1 MRDRKKPTLRER
13 AWSKALDANPTLSF
27 RQSYADGYE
36 AGHRAN
42 RLTKAER
49 EVVEAA
55 KAFVRREPNSAP
67 KLDAAVS
74 NLERAKGRK

>member
-1 MRDRKKPTLRER
+1 MPRETVGPWAR
-13 AWSKALDANPTLSF
+13 AKA
-27 RQSYADGYE
+27 YADTWADTRLRMPIKTAFL

-74 NLERAKGRK
+74 NLERAKGRKP